1 MQSLVGLTGA
11 EALRD
16 TKARR
21 KTMSGKIVVVGSS
34 NVDLIMKMSRLPQR
48 GETITDAVFLQ
59 TFGGKG
65 ANQAVAAARAGGD
78 VAFVN
83 CVGDDRYGAAIIENM
98 KAEAIDVEFVFTA
111 PGEASGTALVMIG
124 QGGDN
129 YLAVAPGANYCL
141 ARAHIDQIKPRMAQA
156 AMIMLQCEIMSD
168 CLAYVIEVAAEQRRP
183 IMLNLAPARTLPE
196 SCLAKLTC
204 LLVNE
209 SEAAFLCGFPVDSL
223 ARVHQAARALRARG
237 PRVVVIT
244 LGAHG
249 ACVADESTVMQ
260 IPAFVVQPVDAPAA
274 GDTFCGAL
282 AVALVEGQPLTQAAQ
297 FANAAA
303 AIAVTR
309 LGAQPSIPNRGEI
322 EQLMVTVGSSDQNLS
337 IKGLHY
343 GNTHHTS

>member
-1 MQSLVGLTGA
+1 
-11 EALRD
+11 
-16 TKARR
+16 
-21 KTMSGKIVVVGSS
+21 MSGKIVVVGSS

-129 YLAVAPGANYCL
+129 YLSVAPGANYCL
-141 ARAHIDQIKPRMAQA
+141 AREHIDQIKPLMAQA

-168 CLAYVIEVAAEQRRP
+168 CLEYVIEVAAEQRRP
-183 IMLNLAPARTLPE
+183 IMLNLAPARALPE
-196 SCLAKLTC
+196 SSLRKITY

-209 SEAAFLCGFPVDSL
+209 SEAEFLCGVAGGFAGACAPGGTCPP
-223 ARVHQAARALRARG
+223 RTRAARGGGHTRSTGRVRGRRIDGHARSRRS
-237 PRVVVIT
+237 P
-244 LGAHG
+244 
-249 ACVADESTVMQ
+249 
-260 IPAFVVQPVDAPAA
+260 VQPVDATAA

-282 AVALVEGQPLTQAAQ
+282 AVSLVEGQPLAQAAR

-322 EQLMVTVGSSDQNLS
+322 EQFPWF
-337 IKGLHY
+337 H
-343 GNTHHTS
+343 